1 MSNPSGNTMTATR
14 PCCVRQ
20 DACLGQAGMSVLVN
34 IYSLINGK
42 ERPPFYVGDRR
53 KNLRRCENGFICMC
67 TYNTC
72 TEYVCSYV
80 CTVQYIY
87 AKSVS

>member
-20 DACLGQAGMSVLVN
+20 DACLGQVGMSVLVN
-34 IYSLINGK
+34 VYNLINGK
-42 ERPPFYVGDRR
+42 REAAVLCRTDARICDAATLREWIYMYVYS
-53 KNLRRCENGFICMC
+53 
-67 TYNTC
+67 YNTC
-72 TEYVCSYV
+72 TKYVHMYN
-80 CTVQYIY
+80 TYI